1 MSVLAL
7 SIQLSTHL
15 QSKYSSLMEK
25 IPSARMMIRFLLF
38 HCLIL
43 SFMIASANT
52 TSITTDQQALLS
64 LKGHVTED
72 PANFLARNWNT
83 SSSVCNWTGVTCDV
97 RTHRV
102 TALNISG
109 LNLTGTIPSEL
120 GNLSSLQTLDLSFNW
135 FSGSIPAS
143 IFNMSSL
150 LSIRFT
156 NNTLFGE
163 LPPNFCNHLSNL
175 ESLFL
180 KSNMFHGKIPLTL
193 SNCKRLRNISLSLN
207 DFSGTIPKE
216 IGNVTKLIGL
226 YLRGNQL
233 QGEIPEELGNL
244 AELEE
249 LWLQNNFLTGTI
261 PSSIFNLSSLSI
273 LDLSVNNLTGE
284 LPANICNNL
293 PFLEILFLDK
303 NYFGSKIPSTLSR
316 CKHLQTLSLSIN
328 DFSGA
333 IPKEIG
339 NLTKLKY
346 LYLDQNKL
354 QGEIPHEIGNL
365 HNLEWMAFSFNKLV
379 GVVPTTIFNVSTLK
393 SLHLQSNSLSGRLP
407 SSAEVRLPNL
417 EELHLWGNNFN
428 GTIPNFIF
436 NASKLSG
443 LELEINSFSGFIPNT
458 FVNLRNL
465 KWLGLNDNYLTSSTP
480 ELSFLSSL
488 SNCKYLK
495 YFSLSNNLLDGI
507 LPRAIGN
514 LSQSIEEFWI
524 VSCNIS
530 GGIPEEIS
538 NLTNLIAIY
547 LGGNK
552 LNGTIP
558 ITLGKLQKLQLLS
571 FEDNQLEGSIPND
584 LCRLAALFQLDL
596 GGNML
601 SGFIPA
607 CFGNL
612 TYLKKLNLG
621 SNQLT
626 STSSTLWNIKYIL
639 YLNLSSNSFTGSLPL
654 GIGNLKVL
662 VQIDLSMNNFSGAIP
677 TTIGGLKDLQ
687 NLFLECNRLQGLIP
701 DSIGGLINLKSL
713 DLSNNNLSGAIPTS
727 LEKLLDLQYINVS
740 FNKLEGEI
748 PRAGPFKNFS
758 AKSFKGNELLCG
770 MPKLQVP
777 PCRTRIHHKSRK
789 NDILIGIVLPLST
802 IFMIVVIL
810 LILRYRK
817 RGKSLPNDANLPP
830 VANQRRFT
838 YLELFQATN
847 EFSANNLIGRGGI
860 GSVYK
865 ARIQD
870 GTEVAVKVFN
880 LQYKEAFKSF
890 DIECDMMKRI
900 RHRNLIKIIS
910 SCSNDDFKALVL
922 EYMPHGSLEKCLY
935 SSTNILD
942 IFQRLNI
949 MIDVASALEYL
960 HFGYSV
966 PIIHCD
972 LKPSNVLLD
981 DNMVAHLS
989 DFGMAKPLLKED
1001 QSLTQT
1007 QTLATIGYMAPEY
1020 GREGRVSTNG
1030 DVYSFG
1036 IMLIETFTRKKPTDE
1051 IFSGEMTLKRWVN
1064 DLLPI
1069 SVMEVVDANLLS
1081 QEDKHFMTKEQCVS
1095 FVFNLA
1101 MKCTVE
1107 SPWERINVKEIVRR
1121 LLQIRDSLLK
1131 NVEGRRM

>member
-1 MSVLAL
+1 
-7 SIQLSTHL
+7 
-15 QSKYSSLMEK
+15 MER
-25 IPSARMMIRFLLF
+25 IPSAQMMIRFLLL

-64 LKGHVTED
+64 LKGHVTDD

-83 SSSVCNWTGVTCDV
+83 SSSVCNWTGITCDV

-102 TALNISG
+102 TALNIYG

-180 KSNMFHGKIPLTL
+180 KSNMFHGKIPSTL
-193 SNCKRLRNISLSLN
+193 SNCKRLREISLSLN

-233 QGEIPEELGNL
+233 QGEIPKELGNL
-244 AELEE
+244 SKLEI
-249 LWLQNNFLTGTI
+249 LWLQNNFLTGAI
-261 PSSIFNLSSLSI
+261 PSSIFNLSSLSNLDLSHNNLTGTI
-273 LDLSVNNLTGE
+273 PYVGHLFQLQWLDLSDNQLSGSFPSFKFKMPLLQVLDLSVNGLSAE
-284 LPANICNNL
+284 LPANFCNNL
-293 PFLEILFLDK
+293 PFLEELYLSK
-303 NYFGSKIPSTLSR
+303 NMFYGEIPSDLANCSYLRILLLQFNNFSGAIPKEIGILTKLEKLDLQYNILQGTIPDVGHLFQLQWLDLSDNQLSGSFPSF
-316 CKHLQTLSLSIN
+316 KFKMPLLQVLDLSVNGLSAELPANFCNNLPFLEELYLSKNMFYGEIPSDLAN
-328 DFSGA
+328 CSYLRILLLQFNNFSGA

-339 NLTKLKY
+339 NLTKL
-346 LYLDQNKL
+346 
-354 QGEIPHEIGNL
+354 
-365 HNLEWMAFSFNKLV
+365 
-379 GVVPTTIFNVSTLK
+379 
-393 SLHLQSNSLSGRLP
+393 
-407 SSAEVRLPNL
+407 
-417 EELHLWGNNFN
+417 
-428 GTIPNFIF
+428 
-436 NASKLSG
+436 
-443 LELEINSFSGFIPNT
+443 
-458 FVNLRNL
+458 
-465 KWLGLNDNYLTSSTP
+465 
-480 ELSFLSSL
+480 
-488 SNCKYLK
+488 
-495 YFSLSNNLLDGI
+495 
-507 LPRAIGN
+507 
-514 LSQSIEEFWI
+514 
-524 VSCNIS
+524 
-530 GGIPEEIS
+530 
-538 NLTNLIAIY
+538 
-547 LGGNK
+547 
-552 LNGTIP
+552 
-558 ITLGKLQKLQLLS
+558 
-571 FEDNQLEGSIPND
+571 
-584 LCRLAALFQLDL
+584 
-596 GGNML
+596 
-601 SGFIPA
+601 
-607 CFGNL
+607 
-612 TYLKKLNLG
+612 
-621 SNQLT
+621 
-626 STSSTLWNIKYIL
+626 
-639 YLNLSSNSFTGSLPL
+639 
-654 GIGNLKVL
+654 
-662 VQIDLSMNNFSGAIP
+662 
-677 TTIGGLKDLQ
+677 
-687 NLFLECNRLQGLIP
+687 
-701 DSIGGLINLKSL
+701 
-713 DLSNNNLSGAIPTS
+713 
-727 LEKLLDLQYINVS
+727 EKLDLQ
-740 FNKLEGEI
+740 FNRL
-748 PRAGPFKNFS
+748 R
-758 AKSFKGNELLCG
+758 
-770 MPKLQVP
+770 
-777 PCRTRIHHKSRK
+777 
-789 NDILIGIVLPLST
+789 
-802 IFMIVVIL
+802 VIL

-830 VANQRRFT
+830 IANQRRFT

-880 LQYKEAFKSF
+880 LQYREAFKSF
-890 DIECDMMKRI
+890 DIECDMMKHI

-910 SCSNDDFKALVL
+910 SCSNDDFKALIL
-922 EYMPHGSLEKCLY
+922 EYMPHGSLEK
-935 SSTNILD
+935 
-942 IFQRLNI
+942 F
-949 MIDVASALEYL
+949 
-960 HFGYSV
+960 

-1036 IMLIETFTRKKPTDE
+1036 IMLIETFTQKKPTDE

>member
-1 MSVLAL
+1 MERMS
-7 SIQLSTHL
+7 
-15 QSKYSSLMEK
+15 
-25 IPSARMMIRFLLF
+25 SARMMNRFLLL
-38 HCLIL
+38 HYLIL

-64 LKGHVTED
+64 LKGHVTHD

-83 SSSVCNWTGVTCDV
+83 SSPVCNWTGVTCDV

-175 ESLFL
+175 EYLFL
-180 KSNMFHGKIPLTL
+180 KSNMFHGKIPSTL

-216 IGNVTKLIGL
+216 IGNVTTLIGL
-226 YLRGNQL
+226 HLRGNKL

-261 PSSIFNLSSLSI
+261 PSSIFNLSSLSN

-284 LPANICNNL
+284 LLANICSNL
-293 PFLEILFLDK
+293 PLLQTLFLDE
-303 NYFGSKIPSTLSR
+303 NNFDGKIPSTLLR

-328 DFSGA
+328 DFSGD

-346 LYLDQNKL
+346 LHLDQNRL
-354 QGEIPHEIGNL
+354 QGEIPEELGNLAELEKLQLQNNFLTGTIPPSIFNLSSLSDLELSFNSLTGNFPKDMHIVNRLSAELPAKFCNNIPFLEEIYLSKNMFYGEIPSDLGNCSVIPHEIDNL
-365 HNLEWMAFSFNKLV
+365 HNLEWMIFSFNKLV

-393 SLHLQSNSLSGRLP
+393 FLYLGSNSFFGRLP
-407 SSAEVRLPNL
+407 SSADVRLPNL
-417 EELHLWGNNFN
+417 EELSLSGNNFS
-428 GTIPNFIF
+428 GTIPSFIF
-436 NASKLSG
+436 NTSKLST
-443 LELEINSFSGFIPNT
+443 LELQRNSFSGFIPNT
-458 FVNLRNL
+458 FGNLRNL
-465 KWLGLNDNYLTSSTP
+465 KWLDLGDNYLTSSTS
-480 ELSFLSSL
+480 ELSFLSS
-488 SNCKYLK
+488 SNCKYLE
-495 YFSLSNNLLDGI
+495 YFSISNNPLGGI
-507 LPRAIGN
+507 LPRVIGN
-514 LSQSIEEFWI
+514 LSQSMEDFHMPN
-524 VSCNIS
+524 SNIS
-530 GGIPEEIS
+530 GSIPKEIN

-547 LGGNK
+547 LGVNK
-552 LNGTIP
+552 LNGSIL
-558 ITLGKLQKLQLLS
+558 IALGKLKKLQLLS
-571 FEDNQLEGSIPND
+571 LKDNQLEGSIPD
-584 LCRLAALFQLDL
+584 
-596 GGNML
+596 
-601 SGFIPA
+601 
-607 CFGNL
+607 
-612 TYLKKLNLG
+612 
-621 SNQLT
+621 
-626 STSSTLWNIKYIL
+626 
-639 YLNLSSNSFTGSLPL
+639 NLS
-654 GIGNLKVL
+654 
-662 VQIDLSMNNFSGAIP
+662 FSC
-677 TTIGGLKDLQ
+677 TV
-687 NLFLECNRLQGLIP
+687 
-701 DSIGGLINLKSL
+701 
-713 DLSNNNLSGAIPTS
+713 SG
-727 LEKLLDLQYINVS
+727 
-740 FNKLEGEI
+740 
-748 PRAGPFKNFS
+748 
-758 AKSFKGNELLCG
+758 
-770 MPKLQVP
+770 
-777 PCRTRIHHKSRK
+777 
-789 NDILIGIVLPLST
+789 
-802 IFMIVVIL
+802 
-810 LILRYRK
+810 
-817 RGKSLPNDANLPP
+817 GKSQLNDANMPL

-847 EFSANNLIGRGGI
+847 GFSENNLIGRGGF
-860 GSVYK
+860 GFVYK

-870 GTEVAVKVFN
+870 GMEVAVKVFD
-880 LQYKEAFKSF
+880 LQYGRAIKSF
-890 DIECDMMKRI
+890 DIECGMIKRI
-900 RHRNLIKIIS
+900 RHRNIIKFIS
-910 SCSNDDFKALVL
+910 SCSSDDFKALVL
-922 EYMPHGSLEKCLY
+922 EYMPYGSLEKCLY
-935 SSTNILD
+935 SSNYILD

-972 LKPSNVLLD
+972 LKPNNVLLD

-989 DFGMAKPLLKED
+989 DFGMAKPFLKED

-1036 IMLIETFTRKKPTDE
+1036 IMLMETFTRKKPTDE
-1051 IFSGEMTLKRWVN
+1051 SFTGEMTLKRWVN
-1064 DLLPI
+1064 DLLLI
-1069 SVMEVVDANLLS
+1069 SIMEVVDANLLS
-1081 QEDKHFMTKEQCVS
+1081 HEDKHFVAKEQCMS

-1101 MKCTVE
+1101 MKCTIE
-1107 SPWERINVKEIVRR
+1107 SPEERINAKEIVTK
-1121 LLQIRDSLLK
+1121 LA
-1131 NVEGRRM
+1131 G

>member
-1 MSVLAL
+1 
-7 SIQLSTHL
+7 
-15 QSKYSSLMEK
+15 MER
-25 IPSARMMIRFLLF
+25 IPSAQMMIRFLLL

-64 LKGHVTED
+64 LKGHVTDD

-102 TALNISG
+102 TALNIYG

-180 KSNMFHGKIPLTL
+180 KSNMFHGKIPSTL
-193 SNCKRLRNISLSLN
+193 SNCKRLREISLSLN

-233 QGEIPEELGNL
+233 QGEIPKELGNL
-244 AELEE
+244 SKLEI
-249 LWLQNNFLTGTI
+249 LWLQNNFLTGAI
-261 PSSIFNLSSLSI
+261 PSSIFNLSSLSNLDLSHNNLTV
-273 LDLSVNNLTGE
+273 LDLSVNGLSAE
-284 LPANICNNL
+284 LPANFCNNL
-293 PFLEILFLDK
+293 PFLEELYLSK
-303 NYFGSKIPSTLSR
+303 NMFYGEIPSDLANCSYLR
-316 CKHLQTLSLSIN
+316 ILLLQFN
-328 DFSGA
+328 NFSGA

-339 NLTKLKY
+339 NLTKLEK
-346 LYLDQNKL
+346 LDL
-354 QGEIPHEIGNL
+354 QFNRLRGEIPHEIGNL

-393 SLHLQSNSLSGRLP
+393 MLYLHSNSLSGRLP
-407 SSAEVRLPNL
+407 SSTDVRLPNL
-417 EELHLWGNNFN
+417 EELYLWGNNFN

-436 NASKLSG
+436 NASKLSK
-443 LELEINSFSGFIPNT
+443 LDLQTNSFSGFIPNT
-458 FVNLRNL
+458 FGNLRNL

-495 YFSLSNNLLDGI
+495 YFSFSDNPLDGI

-530 GGIPEEIS
+530 GGIPKEIS

-571 FEDNQLEGSIPND
+571 FEDNQLEGSIADD
-584 LCRLAALFQLDL
+584 LCRLTALFQLDL

-612 TYLKKLNLG
+612 TNLKKLNLG

-626 STSSTLWNIKYIL
+626 STSSTLWSLKYIL
-639 YLNLSSNSFTGSLPL
+639 YLNLSSNSFTGPLPL

-687 NLFLECNRLQGLIP
+687 HLFLECNRLQGLIP

-748 PRAGPFKNFS
+748 PREGPFRNFS

-770 MPKLQVP
+770 MPNLQVP

-789 NDILIGIVLPLST
+789 NNLLIGIVLPLST
-802 IFMIVVIL
+802 IFMMVVIL
-810 LILRYRK
+810 LILRYQK

-830 VANQRRFT
+830 IANQRRFT

-880 LQYKEAFKSF
+880 LQYREAFKSF

-910 SCSNDDFKALVL
+910 SCSNDDFKALIL

-1007 QTLATIGYMAPEY
+1007 QTLATIGYMAP
-1020 GREGRVSTNG
+1020 G
-1030 DVYSFG
+1030 
-1036 IMLIETFTRKKPTDE
+1036 
-1051 IFSGEMTLKRWVN
+1051 
-1064 DLLPI
+1064 
-1069 SVMEVVDANLLS
+1069 
-1081 QEDKHFMTKEQCVS
+1081 
-1095 FVFNLA
+1095 
-1101 MKCTVE
+1101 
-1107 SPWERINVKEIVRR
+1107 
-1121 LLQIRDSLLK
+1121 SLHNKYVLFP
-1131 NVEGRRM
+1131 

>member
-1 MSVLAL
+1 MPRLQVLDLSVNGL
-7 SIQLSTHL
+7 SGEL
-15 QSKYSSLMEK
+15 
-25 IPSARMMIRFLLF
+25 
-38 HCLIL
+38 
-43 SFMIASANT
+43 
-52 TSITTDQQALLS
+52 
-64 LKGHVTED
+64 
-72 PANFLARNWNT
+72 PANF
-83 SSSVCNWTGVTCDV
+83 CNNFPFLEELYLSKNMFYGE
-97 RTHRV
+97 
-102 TALNISG
+102 
-109 LNLTGTIPSEL
+109 IPSDL
-120 GNLSSLQTLDLSFNW
+120 ANCSYLRILVLQFNN
-135 FSGSIPAS
+135 FSGA
-143 IFNMSSL
+143 
-150 LSIRFT
+150 
-156 NNTLFGE
+156 
-163 LPPNFCNHLSNL
+163 
-175 ESLFL
+175 
-180 KSNMFHGKIPLTL
+180 
-193 SNCKRLRNISLSLN
+193 
-207 DFSGTIPKE
+207 IPKE
-216 IGNVTKLIGL
+216 IGNLTKL
-226 YLRGNQL
+226 
-233 QGEIPEELGNL
+233 EK
-244 AELEE
+244 
-249 LWLQNNFLTGTI
+249 
-261 PSSIFNLSSLSI
+261 
-273 LDLSVNNLTGE
+273 LDLQFNRLRGE

>member
-135 FSGSIPAS
+135 FSG
-143 IFNMSSL
+143 
-150 LSIRFT
+150 
-156 NNTLFGE
+156 
-163 LPPNFCNHLSNL
+163 
-175 ESLFL
+175 
-180 KSNMFHGKIPLTL
+180 
-193 SNCKRLRNISLSLN
+193 
-207 DFSGTIPKE
+207 
-216 IGNVTKLIGL
+216 
-226 YLRGNQL
+226 
-233 QGEIPEELGNL
+233 EIPEELGNL

-273 LDLSVNNLTGE
+273 LDLSVNNLTGTIPYAGNLFQLQWLDLSDNQLSGSFPSFKFKMPRLQVLDLSVNGLSGE
-284 LPANICNNL
+284 LPANFCNNF
-293 PFLEILFLDK
+293 PFLEELYLSK
-303 NYFGSKIPSTLSR
+303 NMFYGEIPSDLANCSYLR
-316 CKHLQTLSLSIN
+316 ILVLQFN
-328 DFSGA
+328 NFSGA

-339 NLTKLKY
+339 NLTKLEK
-346 LYLDQNKL
+346 LDL
-354 QGEIPHEIGNL
+354 QFNRLRGEIPHEIGNL

>member
-1 MSVLAL
+1 MERMS
-7 SIQLSTHL
+7 
-15 QSKYSSLMEK
+15 
-25 IPSARMMIRFLLF
+25 SARMMNRFLLL
-38 HCLIL
+38 HYLIL

-64 LKGHVTED
+64 LKGHVTHD

-83 SSSVCNWTGVTCDV
+83 SSPVCNWTGVTCDV

-175 ESLFL
+175 EYLFL
-180 KSNMFHGKIPLTL
+180 KSNMFHGKIPSTL

-216 IGNVTKLIGL
+216 IGNVTTLIGL
-226 YLRGNQL
+226 HLRGNKL

-261 PSSIFNLSSLSI
+261 PSSIFNLSSLSN

-284 LPANICNNL
+284 LLANICSNL
-293 PFLEILFLDK
+293 PLLQTLFLDE
-303 NYFGSKIPSTLSR
+303 NNFDGKIPSTLLR

-328 DFSGA
+328 DFSGD

-346 LYLDQNKL
+346 LHLDQNRLQGELLANICSNLPLLQILFLDENNFDGKIPSTLLRCKHLQTLSLSINDFSGNIPKEIGNSTKLKYLYLDENRL
-354 QGEIPHEIGNL
+354 QGEIPEELGNLAELEKLQLQNNFLTGTIPPSIFNLSSLSDLELSFNSLTGVIPHEIDNL
-365 HNLEWMAFSFNKLV
+365 HNLEWMIFSFNKLV

-393 SLHLQSNSLSGRLP
+393 FLYLGSNSFFGRLP
-407 SSAEVRLPNL
+407 SSADVRLPNL
-417 EELHLWGNNFN
+417 EELSLSGNNFS
-428 GTIPNFIF
+428 GTIPSFIF
-436 NASKLSG
+436 NTSKLST
-443 LELEINSFSGFIPNT
+443 LELQRNSFSGFIPNT
-458 FVNLRNL
+458 FGNLRNL
-465 KWLGLNDNYLTSSTP
+465 KWLDLGDNYLTSSTS
-480 ELSFLSSL
+480 ELSFLSS
-488 SNCKYLK
+488 SNCKYLE
-495 YFSLSNNLLDGI
+495 YFSISNNPLGGI
-507 LPRAIGN
+507 LPRVIGN
-514 LSQSIEEFWI
+514 LSQSMEDFHMPN
-524 VSCNIS
+524 SNIS
-530 GGIPEEIS
+530 GSIPKEIN

-547 LGGNK
+547 LGG
-552 LNGTIP
+552 
-558 ITLGKLQKLQLLS
+558 
-571 FEDNQLEGSIPND
+571 
-584 LCRLAALFQLDL
+584 
-596 GGNML
+596 
-601 SGFIPA
+601 
-607 CFGNL
+607 
-612 TYLKKLNLG
+612 
-621 SNQLT
+621 
-626 STSSTLWNIKYIL
+626 
-639 YLNLSSNSFTGSLPL
+639 
-654 GIGNLKVL
+654 
-662 VQIDLSMNNFSGAIP
+662 
-677 TTIGGLKDLQ
+677 
-687 NLFLECNRLQGLIP
+687 
-701 DSIGGLINLKSL
+701 
-713 DLSNNNLSGAIPTS
+713 
-727 LEKLLDLQYINVS
+727 
-740 FNKLEGEI
+740 
-748 PRAGPFKNFS
+748 
-758 AKSFKGNELLCG
+758 
-770 MPKLQVP
+770 
-777 PCRTRIHHKSRK
+777 
-789 NDILIGIVLPLST
+789 
-802 IFMIVVIL
+802 
-810 LILRYRK
+810 
-817 RGKSLPNDANLPP
+817 GKSQLNDANMPL

-847 EFSANNLIGRGGI
+847 GFSENNLIGRGGF
-860 GSVYK
+860 GFVYK

-870 GTEVAVKVFN
+870 GMEVAVKVFD
-880 LQYKEAFKSF
+880 LQYGRAIKSF
-890 DIECDMMKRI
+890 DIECGMIKRI
-900 RHRNLIKIIS
+900 RHRNIIKFIS
-910 SCSNDDFKALVL
+910 SCSSDDFKALVL
-922 EYMPHGSLEKCLY
+922 EYMPYGSLEKCLY
-935 SSTNILD
+935 SSNYILD

-972 LKPSNVLLD
+972 LKPNNVLLD

-989 DFGMAKPLLKED
+989 DFGMAKPFLKED

-1036 IMLIETFTRKKPTDE
+1036 IMLMETFTRKKPTDE
-1051 IFSGEMTLKRWVN
+1051 SFTGEMTLKRWVN
-1064 DLLPI
+1064 DLLLI
-1069 SVMEVVDANLLS
+1069 SIMEVVDANLLS
-1081 QEDKHFMTKEQCVS
+1081 HEDKHFVAKEQCMS

-1101 MKCTVE
+1101 MKCTIE
-1107 SPWERINVKEIVRR
+1107 SPEERINAKEIVTK
-1121 LLQIRDSLLK
+1121 LA
-1131 NVEGRRM
+1131 G

>member
-1 MSVLAL
+1 
-7 SIQLSTHL
+7 
-15 QSKYSSLMEK
+15 MER
-25 IPSARMMIRFLLF
+25 IPSARMMIRFLLL

-64 LKGHVTED
+64 LKGHVTDD

-83 SSSVCNWTGVTCDV
+83 SNSVCNWTGVTCDV

-180 KSNMFHGKIPLTL
+180 KNNMFHGKIPSTL
-193 SNCKRLRNISLSLN
+193 SNCKRLRNISLSLD

-216 IGNVTKLIGL
+216 IGNVTKLIRL

-244 AELEE
+244 AELEM
-249 LWLQNNFLTGTI
+249 LWLQNNFLTRAI
-261 PSSIFNLSSLSI
+261 PSSIFNLSSLSN

-293 PFLEILFLDK
+293 PFLEILFLDE
-303 NYFGSKIPSTLSR
+303 NDFDGKIPSTLSR

-328 DFSGA
+328 DFSGD

-339 NLTKLKY
+339 NSTKLKY
-346 LYLDQNKL
+346 LYLDQNRL

-407 SSAEVRLPNL
+407 SSADVRLPNL
-417 EELHLWGNNFN
+417 EELYLWGNNFN

-436 NASKLSG
+436 NASKLSR

-458 FVNLRNL
+458 FGNLRNL
-465 KWLGLNDNYLTSSTP
+465 KRLGLNDNYLTSSTP

-495 YFSLSNNLLDGI
+495 YFSFSDNPLDGI

-571 FEDNQLEGSIPND
+571 FEDNHLEGSIPDD
-584 LCRLAALFQLDL
+584 LCHLAALFQLDL

-612 TYLKKLNLG
+612 TNLKKLNLG

-626 STSSTLWNIKYIL
+626 STSSTLWNLKYIL
-639 YLNLSSNSFTGSLPL
+639 YLNLSSNSFTGPLPL

-687 NLFLECNRLQGLIP
+687 SLFLECNRLQGLIP

-727 LEKLLDLQYINVS
+727 LEKLVDLQYINVS

-748 PRAGPFKNFS
+748 PREGPFKNFS

-770 MPKLQVP
+770 MPNLQVP

-789 NDILIGIVLPLST
+789 NDLLIGIVLPLST
-802 IFMIVVIL
+802 IFMMVVIL

-817 RGKSLPNDANLPP
+817 RGKSLPNDANLPA

-870 GTEVAVKVFN
+870 GMEVAVKVFN
-880 LQYKEAFKSF
+880 LQYREAFKSF

-949 MIDVASALEYL
+949 MIDVASALEYM

-989 DFGMAKPLLKED
+989 DFGMAKPLVKED

>member
-1 MSVLAL
+1 
-7 SIQLSTHL
+7 
-15 QSKYSSLMEK
+15 MERM
-25 IPSARMMIRFLLF
+25 PSARMMNRFLLL

-43 SFMIASANT
+43 SFMIVSANT

-64 LKGHVTED
+64 LKGHVTDD

-97 RTHRV
+97 CTHRV
-102 TALNISG
+102 TALNISR

-180 KSNMFHGKIPLTL
+180 KSNMFHGKIPSTL

-226 YLRGNQL
+226 YLQGNQL

-244 AELEE
+244 GELVH
-249 LWLQNNFLTGTI
+249 LWLDNNFLTGTI

-273 LDLSVNNLTGE
+273 LDLSHNGLT
-284 LPANICNNL
+284 
-293 PFLEILFLDK
+293 
-303 NYFGSKIPSTLSR
+303 
-316 CKHLQTLSLSIN
+316 
-328 DFSGA
+328 
-333 IPKEIG
+333 
-339 NLTKLKY
+339 
-346 LYLDQNKL
+346 
-354 QGEIPHEIGNL
+354 GEIPHEIGNL

-379 GVVPTTIFNVSTLK
+379 GVVPTTIFNVSTLN
-393 SLHLQSNSLSGRLP
+393 SLYLQSNSLSGRLP
-407 SSAEVRLPNL
+407 SSADVRLPNL
-417 EELHLWGNNFN
+417 EELLLWGNNFS
-428 GTIPNFIF
+428 GTIPSFIF
-436 NASKLSG
+436 NASKLSR
-443 LELEINSFSGFIPNT
+443 LELEMNSFYGFIPNT
-458 FVNLRNL
+458 FGNLRNL
-465 KWLGLNDNYLTSSTP
+465 KRLSLNYNYLTSSTP
-480 ELSFLSSL
+480 KLNFLSSL

-495 YFSLSNNLLDGI
+495 YLSFSNNSLDGI

-514 LSQSIEEFWI
+514 LSQSMEVFFMFN
-524 VSCNIS
+524 CNIS
-530 GGIPEEIS
+530 GSIPEEIS
-538 NLTNLIAIY
+538 NLTNLTTIY

-552 LNGTIP
+552 LNGSIP
-558 ITLGKLQKLQLLS
+558 IALDKLQKLQLLS
-571 FEDNQLEGSIPND
+571 LEDNQLEGSIPDD
-584 LCRLAALFQLDL
+584 LCRLAALFLLDL
-596 GGNML
+596 GGNKL
-601 SGFIPA
+601 SGFVPA

-612 TYLKKLNLG
+612 TSLRNLYLG

-626 STSSTLWNIKYIL
+626 SIPSTLWNLKYIL
-639 YLNLSSNSFTGSLPL
+639 YLNLSSNSFTGPLPL
-654 GIGNLKVL
+654 EIGNLRVL
-662 VQIDLSMNNFSGAIP
+662 VQIDLSMNNFSGFIP
-677 TTIGGLKDLQ
+677 TTIGDLKDLQ
-687 NLFLECNRLQGLIP
+687 YLFLEYNRLQGSIP
-701 DSIGGLINLKSL
+701 DSIGGLIDLKSL
-713 DLSNNNLSGAIPTS
+713 DLSNNNISGAIPIS
-727 LEKLLDLQYINVS
+727 LEKLLDLKYINVS

-748 PRAGPFKNFS
+748 PREGPFRNFS
-758 AKSFKGNELLCG
+758 AESFKGNELLCG
-770 MPKLQVP
+770 TPNLQVP
-777 PCRTRIHHKSRK
+777 PCRTRIHHTSRK
-789 NDILIGIVLPLST
+789 NDLLLGIVLPLST
-802 IFMIVVIL
+802 IFMMAVIL

-817 RGKSLPNDANLPP
+817 RGKSQLADANMPL
-830 VANQRRFT
+830 VANLRRFT
-838 YLELFQATN
+838 HLELFQATN
-847 EFSANNLIGRGGI
+847 GFSENNLIGRGGVA
-860 GSVYK
+860 SVYK

-870 GTEVAVKVFN
+870 GIEVAVKVFD
-880 LQYKEAFKSF
+880 LQYEGAFKSF

-935 SSTNILD
+935 SSNYILD

-972 LKPSNVLLD
+972 LKPNNVLLD

-1036 IMLIETFTRKKPTDE
+1036 IMLIETFTWKKPTDE
-1051 IFSGEMTLKRWVN
+1051 IFSGEMTLKCWVDN
-1064 DLLPI
+1064 LLPI
-1069 SVMEVVDANLLS
+1069 SVIEVVDANLLS
-1081 QEDKHFMTKEQCVS
+1081 QDDKHFVTKEQCLS

-1107 SPWERINVKEIVRR
+1107 SPEQRINAKEIVTR
-1121 LLQIRDSLLK
+1121 LLKIRDSLLK
-1131 NVEGRRM
+1131 NVKG

>member
-1 MSVLAL
+1 
-7 SIQLSTHL
+7 
-15 QSKYSSLMEK
+15 MER
-25 IPSARMMIRFLLF
+25 IPSAQMMIRFLLL

-64 LKGHVTED
+64 LKGHVTDD

-102 TALNISG
+102 TALNIYG

-180 KSNMFHGKIPLTL
+180 KSNMFHGKIPSTL
-193 SNCKRLRNISLSLN
+193 SNCKRLREISLSLN

-233 QGEIPEELGNL
+233 QGEIPKELGNL
-244 AELEE
+244 SKLEI
-249 LWLQNNFLTGTI
+249 LWLQNNFLTGAI
-261 PSSIFNLSSLSI
+261 PSSIFNLSSLSN
-273 LDLSVNNLTGE
+273 LDLSHNNLT
-284 LPANICNNL
+284 
-293 PFLEILFLDK
+293 
-303 NYFGSKIPSTLSR
+303 
-316 CKHLQTLSLSIN
+316 
-328 DFSGA
+328 A

-339 NLTKLKY
+339 NLTKLEK
-346 LYLDQNKL
+346 LDLQYNILQAIPKEIGNLTKL
-354 QGEIPHEIGNL
+354 EKLDLQYNILQAIPKEIGNLTKLEKLDLQYNILQAIPKEIGNLTKLEKLDLQFNRLRGEIPHEIGNL

-393 SLHLQSNSLSGRLP
+393 MLYLHSNSLSGRLP
-407 SSAEVRLPNL
+407 SSTDVRLPNL
-417 EELHLWGNNFN
+417 EELYLWGNNFN

-436 NASKLSG
+436 NASKLSK
-443 LELEINSFSGFIPNT
+443 LDLQTNSFSGFIPNT
-458 FVNLRNL
+458 FGNLRNL

-495 YFSLSNNLLDGI
+495 YFSFSDNPLDGI

-530 GGIPEEIS
+530 GGIPKEIS

-571 FEDNQLEGSIPND
+571 FEDNQLEGSIADD
-584 LCRLAALFQLDL
+584 LCRLTALFQLDL

-612 TYLKKLNLG
+612 TNLKKLNLG

-626 STSSTLWNIKYIL
+626 STSSTLWSLKYIL
-639 YLNLSSNSFTGSLPL
+639 YLNLSSNSFTGPLPL

-687 NLFLECNRLQGLIP
+687 HLFLECNRLQGLIP

-748 PRAGPFKNFS
+748 PREGPFRNFS

-770 MPKLQVP
+770 MPNLQVP

-789 NDILIGIVLPLST
+789 NNLLIGIVLPLST
-802 IFMIVVIL
+802 IFMMVVIL
-810 LILRYRK
+810 LILRYQK

-830 VANQRRFT
+830 IANQRRFT

-880 LQYKEAFKSF
+880 LQYREAFKSF

-910 SCSNDDFKALVL
+910 SCSNDDFKALIL

>member
-1 MSVLAL
+1 
-7 SIQLSTHL
+7 
-15 QSKYSSLMEK
+15 MER
-25 IPSARMMIRFLLF
+25 IPSAQMMIRFLLL

-64 LKGHVTED
+64 LKGHVTDD

-102 TALNISG
+102 TALNIYG

-180 KSNMFHGKIPLTL
+180 KSNMFHGKIPSTL
-193 SNCKRLRNISLSLN
+193 SNCKRLREISLSLN

-233 QGEIPEELGNL
+233 QGEIPKELGNL
-244 AELEE
+244 SKLEI
-249 LWLQNNFLTGTI
+249 LWLQNNFLTGAI
-261 PSSIFNLSSLSI
+261 PSSIFNLSSLSN
-273 LDLSVNNLTGE
+273 LDLSHNNLT
-284 LPANICNNL
+284 
-293 PFLEILFLDK
+293 
-303 NYFGSKIPSTLSR
+303 
-316 CKHLQTLSLSIN
+316 
-328 DFSGA
+328 A

-339 NLTKLKY
+339 NLTKLEK
-346 LYLDQNKL
+346 LDLQYNILQAIPKEIGNLTKL
-354 QGEIPHEIGNL
+354 EKLDLQYNILQAIPKEIGNLTKLEKLDLQFNRLRGEIPHEIGNL

-393 SLHLQSNSLSGRLP
+393 MLYLHSNSLSGRLP
-407 SSAEVRLPNL
+407 SSTDVRLPNL
-417 EELHLWGNNFN
+417 EELYLWGNNFN

-436 NASKLSG
+436 NASKLSK
-443 LELEINSFSGFIPNT
+443 LDLQTNSFSGFIPNT
-458 FVNLRNL
+458 FGNLRNL

-495 YFSLSNNLLDGI
+495 YFSFSDNPLDGI

-530 GGIPEEIS
+530 GGIPKEIS

-571 FEDNQLEGSIPND
+571 FEDNQLEGSIADD
-584 LCRLAALFQLDL
+584 LCRLTALFQLDL

-612 TYLKKLNLG
+612 TNLKKLNLG

-626 STSSTLWNIKYIL
+626 STSSTLWSLKYIL
-639 YLNLSSNSFTGSLPL
+639 YLNLSSNSFTGPLPL

-687 NLFLECNRLQGLIP
+687 HLFLECNRLQGLIP

-748 PRAGPFKNFS
+748 PREGPFRNFS

-770 MPKLQVP
+770 MPNLQVP

-789 NDILIGIVLPLST
+789 NNLLIGIVLPLST
-802 IFMIVVIL
+802 IFMMVVIL
-810 LILRYRK
+810 LILRYQK

-830 VANQRRFT
+830 IANQRRFT

-880 LQYKEAFKSF
+880 LQYREAFKSF

-910 SCSNDDFKALVL
+910 SCSNDDFKALIL

>member
-1 MSVLAL
+1 MSVLGL

-15 QSKYSSLMEK
+15 QSKYSSLMER
-25 IPSARMMIRFLLF
+25 IPSAQMMIRFLLL

-64 LKGHVTED
+64 LKGHVTDD

-102 TALNISG
+102 TALNIYG

-135 FSGSIPAS
+135 FSG
-143 IFNMSSL
+143 
-150 LSIRFT
+150 
-156 NNTLFGE
+156 E
-163 LPPNFCNHLSNL
+163 
-175 ESLFL
+175 
-180 KSNMFHGKIPLTL
+180 
-193 SNCKRLRNISLSLN
+193 
-207 DFSGTIPKE
+207 IPK
-216 IGNVTKLIGL
+216 
-226 YLRGNQL
+226 
-233 QGEIPEELGNL
+233 ELGNL
-244 AELEE
+244 SKLEI
-249 LWLQNNFLTGTI
+249 LWLQNNFLTGAI
-261 PSSIFNLSSLSI
+261 PSSIFNLSSLSNLDLSHNNLTGTI
-273 LDLSVNNLTGE
+273 PDVGHLFQLQWLDLSDNQLSGSFPSFKFKMPLLQVLDLSVNGLSAE
-284 LPANICNNL
+284 LPANFCNNL
-293 PFLEILFLDK
+293 PFLEELYLSK
-303 NYFGSKIPSTLSR
+303 NMFYGEIPSDLANCSYLR
-316 CKHLQTLSLSIN
+316 ILLLQFN
-328 DFSGA
+328 NFSGA

-339 NLTKLKY
+339 NLTKLEK
-346 LYLDQNKL
+346 LDLQYNIL

-393 SLHLQSNSLSGRLP
+393 MLYLHSNSLSGRLP
-407 SSAEVRLPNL
+407 SSTDVRLPNL
-417 EELHLWGNNFN
+417 EELYLWGNNFN

-436 NASKLSG
+436 NASKLSK
-443 LELEINSFSGFIPNT
+443 LDLQTNSFSGFIPNT
-458 FVNLRNL
+458 FGNLRNL

-495 YFSLSNNLLDGI
+495 YFSFSDNPLDGI

-530 GGIPEEIS
+530 GGIPKEIS

-571 FEDNQLEGSIPND
+571 FEDNQLEGSIADD
-584 LCRLAALFQLDL
+584 LCRLTALFQLDL

-612 TYLKKLNLG
+612 TNLKKLNLG

-626 STSSTLWNIKYIL
+626 STSSTLWSLKYIL
-639 YLNLSSNSFTGSLPL
+639 YLNLSSNSFTGPLPL

-687 NLFLECNRLQGLIP
+687 HLFLECNRLQGLIP

-748 PRAGPFKNFS
+748 PREGPFRNFS

-770 MPKLQVP
+770 MPNLQVP

-789 NDILIGIVLPLST
+789 NNLLIGIVLPLST
-802 IFMIVVIL
+802 IFMMVVIL
-810 LILRYRK
+810 LILRYQK

-830 VANQRRFT
+830 IANQRRFT

-880 LQYKEAFKSF
+880 LQYREAFKSF

-910 SCSNDDFKALVL
+910 SCSNDDFKALIL

>member
-293 PFLEILFLDK
+293 PFLEILFLSENSFD
-303 NYFGSKIPSTLSR
+303 GKIPSTLSR
-316 CKHLQTLSLSIN
+316 CKLLQKLYLSVN
-328 DFSGA
+328 DFSGD

-346 LYLDQNKL
+346 LSLYQNRL